1 MYFSYAGE
9 GGNLSLK
16 DVDLHIRSGQTIG
29 IIGGTGSAKSTLV
42 QLIPRLYD
50 VTEGCVKVGGIDV
63 RDYNLEALR
72 GQVSMVLQKNVL
84 FTGTIYDN
92 IRWGDENASDEEV
105 QRMCKLAQADG
116 FVNDFQL
123 DTIHRSY
130 RVETM
135 FLVDRNRD
143 CVSQERY

>member
-1 MYFSYAGE
+1 
-9 GGNLSLK
+9 
-16 DVDLHIRSGQTIG
+16 
-29 IIGGTGSAKSTLV
+29 
-42 QLIPRLYD
+42 
-50 VTEGCVKVGGIDV
+50 
-63 RDYNLEALR
+63 
-72 GQVSMVLQKNVL
+72 MVLQKNVL

-105 QRMCKLAQADG
+105 QRECVKLAAG
-116 FVNDFQL
+116 RRVCKMNFQL